1 MWRAVKVLI
10 SVGALV
16 LLLISV
22 DWQTAMRDLRRVDLF
37 PLSIAT
43 AILCV
48 QFAIASRKW
57 QIALAIHG
65 LSWRVLPLVRISL
78 IGFFLNNFLPTAIG
92 GDIYRAYRTLPA
104 EGQKSRAISALLLDR
119 LSGMVALFIVAAVGA
134 VAVWVQRRDP
144 LSALLVAFF
153 IGPLLFAAM
162 LPWLARV
169 AVIRRLLQKLA
180 AIPKLEPLVH
190 NTRLILSKKPQLLD
204 TLAVALVFQTL
215 AVVAIY
221 FLFVSVDT
229 YGVMAE
235 SAVIGAASVLASLL
249 PVSINGIGVMEGSFA
264 LTAVRL
270 DVAFE
275 SAVIVSL
282 MLRLSS
288 VVFSVI
294 GAGVF
299 LWDKGRGSEVAA
311 LATTK
316 NTLD

>member
-1 MWRAVKVLI
+1 MWRAVKVLV
-10 SVGALV
+10 SVGALT
-16 LLLISV
+16 LLLVAV
-22 DWQTAMRDLRRVDLF
+22 DWQTAMRDLRRVDLL
-37 PLSIAT
+37 PLSIASV
-43 AILCV
+43 ILCA
-48 QFAIASRKW
+48 QFLIASRKW
-57 QIALAIHG
+57 QIALAMHG
-65 LSWRVLPLVRISL
+65 LSWRVIPLVRISL

-104 EGQKSRAISALLLDR
+104 DGQKSRAISALLLDR
-119 LSGMVALFIVAAVGA
+119 LSGMVALFVVAAVGA
-134 VAVWVQRRDP
+134 VAVFAQRRDP
-144 LSALLVAFF
+144 FSALLVVLF
-153 IGPLLFAAM
+153 IGPLVLAAM

-169 AVIRRLLQKLA
+169 SVIRRALRKLA

-190 NTRLILSKKPQLLD
+190 NTRLILSRKRQLVD
-204 TLAVALVFQTL
+204 VLAVALVFQTL

-221 FLFVSVDT
+221 YLFVSVDT

-270 DVAFE
+270 EVGFE

-294 GAGVF
+294 GVGVF
-299 LWDKGRGSEVAA
+299 LWDKGQAPEAAA
-311 LATTK
+311 LPPK
-316 NTLD
+316 KSFE